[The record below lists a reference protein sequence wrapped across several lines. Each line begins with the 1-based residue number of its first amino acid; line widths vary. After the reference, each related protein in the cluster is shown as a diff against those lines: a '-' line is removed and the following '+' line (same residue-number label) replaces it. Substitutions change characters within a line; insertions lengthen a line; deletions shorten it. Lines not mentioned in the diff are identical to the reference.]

1 VAQCEET
8 RILSGRS
15 ALIMLILAQ
24 TALLYLTASSVA
36 GNGTLY
42 GCSLL
47 CGQSGASTVLPLVAT
62 KFGAAVFALPAI
74 IGALCE
80 GWQSAVALATAP
92 CWLAVLAHS
101 RTLLAP
107 YIGLSG
113 GGGRFDP
120 PFWLDPTR
128 LSWLVPSF
136 ALFAIL
142 GWLGWLTR
150 RALRDEL
157 ARANSR
163 RYAARFCSP
172 DGPDSPAHFSTRI
185 QQ

>member
-1 VAQCEET
+1 MS
-8 RILSGRS
+8 RRS
-15 ALIMLILAQ
+15 ALIVLILVQAV
-24 TALLYLTASSVA
+24 LLYLTASSVA

-47 CGQSGASTVLPLVAT
+47 CGHSGASTVLPLVAT
-62 KFGAAVFALPAI
+62 TFGVALFALPAV

-92 CWLAVLAHS
+92 WWLAVLAHS

-107 YIGLSG
+107 YIGLG
-113 GGGRFDP
+113 GTGGRFDP

-128 LSWLVPSF
+128 LGWLILSF
-136 ALFAIL
+136 ALFAIK

-150 RALRDEL
+150 QAIRVEL
-157 ARANSR
+157 ARPS
-163 RYAARFCSP
+163 S
-172 DGPDSPAHFSTRI
+172 
-185 QQ
+185 